1 MTGSSKE
8 RDGMRISIRMAW
20 LAVLLGAVPARA
32 QGPQVNSLYPPGAQ
46 RGTTAAVTVRGL
58 GLKAVDRI
66 LVSGAGVTAA
76 PVAGETGD
84 SERAITVALAADA
97 EPGVREVRFVSPR
110 GTSNAGYFWVGTWR
124 EIEEVEENDTPAH
137 AQVLS
142 RLPVTVNG
150 RLGHDTDV
158 DCFAFFAAAGDTL
171 VMEAAAPS
179 FRSPMD
185 PLLELLDPSGRRI
198 ARVMERSGRDPR
210 LVHRFEQAGRYT
222 LVLHDA
228 TYRSGTNYAYRL
240 TIGKLPL
247 VTRVMPLGGRA
258 GTRVALKVDGVNL
271 GGMRE
276 LQVSLP
282 QTPGRDRMTVVPETP
297 NGPALPITLFAG
309 EEPEI
314 AEAEPNDTAATATRV
329 PQLPIVIN
337 GAIDRPGDV
346 DVYRVH
352 AAGRQKLRFELFGDR
367 LGARLDAALRVL
379 NSAGRQLA
387 ADDDGAGIDPRLE
400 YEFPVAGDYFLE
412 VRSVDGQ
419 GGSDYFYR
427 LRIGPGGPEF
437 ALVATPSNPNVG
449 RGSAARVTVRA
460 TRWGG
465 FDGPIAV
472 RVEGLPPGV
481 HASPGVIRSGR
492 DTVQITL
499 AAEMEAPLAVGD
511 LRVVGEAQV
520 DGKPLT
526 RAATPMDSAPGDMS
540 GRPPD
545 RTAEFQLATVAEQPG
560 IALRVEPERV
570 TLKPGEKVKL
580 VVRATRKEG
589 GSDASGKLDL
599 QLSEMP
605 EGVSADVKPIESGKN
620 EVEIEISAA
629 ANAPKVTENLILSA
643 RRGRSEVVA
652 PAIVLTVGG

>member
-1 MTGSSKE
+1 MRSSI
-8 RDGMRISIRMAW
+8 GMAW
-20 LAVLLGAVPARA
+20 LAALLVAVPAWA

-46 RGTTAAVTVRGL
+46 RGTTATVTVRGL
-58 GLKAVDRI
+58 ALNDVQRI
-66 LVSGAGVTAA
+66 LVSGEGVTAT
-76 PVAGETGD
+76 PVDGQTGE
-84 SERAITVALAADA
+84 SERPISVAVAAGA
-97 EPGVREVRFVSPR
+97 EPGVREMRFVSPR

-124 EIEEVEENDTPAH
+124 EIEEAEENDAPAR

-142 RLPVTVNG
+142 PLPVTVNG
-150 RLGHDTDV
+150 RLGHDTDI

-171 VMEAAAPS
+171 VMDAAAPS

-222 LVLHDA
+222 LVIHDA
-228 TYRSGTNYAYRL
+228 TYRSGTNYVYRL
-240 TIGKLPL
+240 TVGKLPL
-247 VTRVMPLGGRA
+247 VTRVMPLGGQA
-258 GTRVALKVDGVNL
+258 GTRVAIKVEGVNL
-271 GGMRE
+271 GDMRE

-282 QTPGRDRMTVVPETP
+282 QTPGRSRMTVVPETP
-297 NGPALPITLFAG
+297 NGPALPITLFAS
-309 EEPEI
+309 EEPEM
-314 AEAEPNDTAATATRV
+314 AETEPNDSAATATRV
-329 PQLPIVIN
+329 TQLPIVIN
-337 GAIDRPGDV
+337 GAIDRAGDV

-352 AAGRQKLRFELFGDR
+352 VAGRQKLRFELFGDR

-379 NSAGRQLA
+379 NSAGKELA

-400 YEFPVAGDYFLE
+400 YEFPVLGDYFVE
-412 VRSVDGQ
+412 VRSVDGR

-427 LRIGPGGPEF
+427 LRIGAGGPDF

-449 RGSAARVTVRA
+449 RGSAARVTLRA

-481 HASPGVIRSGR
+481 YASPAVIRSGR
-492 DTVQITL
+492 DTVQLTL
-499 AAEMEAPLAVGD
+499 AAEMEAPLAIGD

-520 DGKPLT
+520 AGQTLT
-526 RAATPMDSAPGDMS
+526 RTATPMDSAPGDMS
-540 GRPPD
+540 GRLPD

-560 IALRVEPERV
+560 LALRVEPERL
-570 TLKPGEKVKL
+570 TLKPGDKAKL
-580 VVRATRKEG
+580 VVRATRKKG
-589 GSDASGKLDL
+589 ASDASGKLDL

-620 EVEIEISAA
+620 EVEIQISAA
-629 ANAPKVTENLILSA
+629 ANAPKVIENLILST
-643 RRGRSEVVA
+643 RRGRGEVVA